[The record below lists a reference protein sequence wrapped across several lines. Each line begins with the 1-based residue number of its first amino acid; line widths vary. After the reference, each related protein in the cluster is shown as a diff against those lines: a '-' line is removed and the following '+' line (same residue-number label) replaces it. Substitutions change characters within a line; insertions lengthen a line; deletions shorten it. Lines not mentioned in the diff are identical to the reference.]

1 MSKTLNDEQNLN
13 YLKLW
18 RENNDEDALT
28 LLVVSNRGL
37 VKCISAKYI
46 NSGVPFDDLVSSGN
60 EALIRAIYRFDYHNY
75 SIQTFST
82 YISKA
87 IESGILKELRIY
99 NKHNQVLSFDDPL
112 GYNKNGDELKVEEII
127 GTEPEKLLNDV
138 VNEMKIEVVRE
149 ALKCLT
155 SRERQIILLRYGLN
169 EQNKK
174 TLKEI
179 GNLLGISG
187 QAVSQIEQK
196 ALMKMRHPRNTRK
209 LKDFND

>member
-127 GTEPEKLLNDV
+127 GTEPEKLHNDV